1 MSDLGYEDVERS
13 VEAVRVQDF
22 SAILANLLESTKAS
36 LTDRIVITVQ
46 QVT

>member
-36 LTDRIVITVQ
+36 LTNSVVITVEQ
-46 QVT
+46 IT